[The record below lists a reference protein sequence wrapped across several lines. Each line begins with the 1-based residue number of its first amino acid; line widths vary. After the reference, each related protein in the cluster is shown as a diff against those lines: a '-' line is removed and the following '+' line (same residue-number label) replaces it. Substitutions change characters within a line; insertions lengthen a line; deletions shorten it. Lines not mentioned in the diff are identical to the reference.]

1 MKKFKFKDR
10 YVLGKGYLW
19 YGHDGYQI
27 QLFDKQANGKP
38 IPMRRKFPIGLFNT
52 GAPKY
57 RLVLER
63 VK

>member
-1 MKKFKFKDR
+1 MKPKFKKR
-10 YVLGKGYLW
+10 YILASGYLW
-19 YGHDGYQI
+19 YGHDDYQV
-27 QLFDKQANGKP
+27 QLFTKQSNGKP
-38 IPMRRKFPIGLFNT
+38 IPIRRKFPIGLFNT